1 MTAPAGEPF
10 DLTRARLNR
19 GLSIR
24 QAAREIG
31 IAEQTLR
38 RLEDGDGARPQNAK
52 KVADFFGV
60 LVTDLLPIREAA

>member
-1 MTAPAGEPF
+1 MTAPAAEPF